1 VSRVIFHYRETVVP
15 HVSPPCF
22 LSPSFTGSRLAPSCS
37 PSPGGG
43 FVRAPTGTASQVP
56 PPQPSGRSSSKEN
69 KVLSLEPP
77 EPFGSTVFISEK
89 GALVNSIVILAFCPV
104 PNKTRGKRQQITS
117 ARVAFTLREV
127 SLLVDL
133 QLSVGCTG
141 HLLTNR
147 AKPVHSSLRAPM
159 HNMSCAKA
167 EGCPIKYVGV
177 LPQKTVRAHPRSPFR
192 KHRSSP

>member
-1 VSRVIFHYRETVVP
+1 MTTFNLLRFPWARDIWRRERDSNPRSTSR
-15 HVSPPCF
+15 C
-22 LSPSFTGSRLAPSCS
+22 L
-37 PSPGGG
+37 
-43 FVRAPTGTASQVP
+43 
-56 PPQPSGRSSSKEN
+56 
-69 KVLSLEPP
+69 
-77 EPFGSTVFISEK
+77 TVFISEK

-147 AKPVHSSLRAPM
+147 AKPLHSSLRAPM

-192 KHRSSP
+192 KHMSSP